1 MPIISK
7 RLFKSKAESLEFI
20 ELFYKSSLP
29 KYIFGVNNFAVEII
43 NNFDI
48 DGLVVD
54 EATKIKEFHGKKI
67 FPLSSIPA
75 NSLVVSAVCYGRPI
89 TALKKLSRKNIYY
102 LDYFNFRKYSREKLC
117 DVCFLDN
124 FSNEYSVNKSRYSK
138 IFRLLQD
145 VRSKSIFQSII
156 NFRVT
161 QDLKYMS
168 GFKDIQYKQYFES
181 FLKLGKS
188 NESFFDIGC
197 YDGYTSIYFSKKC
210 PGYNS
215 INIFEPDGKN
225 MKAIKKNLAHLKNV
239 SYHAFGLA
247 QKKMTLSF
255 NSNGSSSKIS
265 NTGKNK
271 ILVQTLDSIN
281 PDDLSF
287 IKFDI
292 EGAEESA
299 LVGAKKTI
307 VKFKPRIAVSVYHK
321 IDDFWK
327 IPELILSFNPTY
339 KIYLRHYTEGVT
351 ETVMFFIP

>member
-1 MPIISK
+1 
-7 RLFKSKAESLEFI
+7 
-20 ELFYKSSLP
+20 
-29 KYIFGVNNFAVEII
+29 
-43 NNFDI
+43 
-48 DGLVVD
+48 
-54 EATKIKEFHGKKI
+54 
-67 FPLSSIPA
+67 
-75 NSLVVSAVCYGRPI
+75 
-89 TALKKLSRKNIYY
+89 
-102 LDYFNFRKYSREKLC
+102 
-117 DVCFLDN
+117 
-124 FSNEYSVNKSRYSK
+124 
-138 IFRLLQD
+138 
-145 VRSKSIFQSII
+145 
-156 NFRVT
+156 
-161 QDLKYMS
+161 MS

-239 SYHAFGLA
+239 SYHAFGIA
-247 QKKMTLSF
+247 Q
-255 NSNGSSSKIS
+255 
-265 NTGKNK
+265 
-271 ILVQTLDSIN
+271 
-281 PDDLSF
+281 
-287 IKFDI
+287 
-292 EGAEESA
+292 
-299 LVGAKKTI
+299 KKTI